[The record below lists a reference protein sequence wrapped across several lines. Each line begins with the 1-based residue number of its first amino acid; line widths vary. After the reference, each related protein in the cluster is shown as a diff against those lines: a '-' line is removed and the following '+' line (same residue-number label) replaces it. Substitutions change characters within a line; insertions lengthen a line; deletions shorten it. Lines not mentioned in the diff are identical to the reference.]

1 MFRKKKKEEPEIPTS
16 SMADISFLLL
26 LFFLVT
32 TTIDVDTG
40 ISLVLPPWIE
50 NAEQV
55 KVKQENLASILV
67 NEVGDVLLDE
77 KIIGVP
83 QIKSEMI
90 SRIKTNDKLIIS
102 VKTVRDTPYKIY
114 IDVLDQ
120 LKGAYNDLRDE
131 YSRQKFGV
139 PADQATQGQI
149 DELRKAIPQ
158 RISLAEPTQA
168 EEGA

>member
-1 MFRKKKKEEPEIPTS
+1 MFRKKKRPGGEINS
-16 SMADISFLLL
+16 SGMADISFLLL

-40 ISLVLPPWIE
+40 IDLVLPPWVE

-55 KVKQENLASILV
+55 AVKSDNIANLLV

-83 QIKSEMI
+83 QIKQEMI
-90 SRIKTNDKLIIS
+90 TRIKANPKLIIS
-102 VKTVRDTPYKIY
+102 YKTVRDTPYKIY
-114 IDVLDQ
+114 IEVMDQ
-120 LKGAYNDLRDE
+120 LKLAYESLREE
-131 YSRQKFGV
+131 YAREKFGV
-139 PADQATQGQI
+139 PLDQVNEEQI
-149 DELRKAIPQ
+149 MEIRSAIPQ

-168 EEGA
+168 EG

>member
-1 MFRKKKKEEPEIPTS
+1 MFRKKKRPGAEIS
-16 SMADISFLLL
+16 SSGLADIAFLML

-40 ISLVLPPWIE
+40 IDLVLPPWVE

-55 KVKQENLASILV
+55 AIKSDNIANLLV

-83 QIKSEMI
+83 QIKDEMV
-90 SRIKTNDKLIIS
+90 SRIKANPKLIIS
-102 VKTVRDTPYKIY
+102 YKTVRDTPYKIY
-114 IDVLDQ
+114 IDVMDQ
-120 LKGAYNDLRDE
+120 LKMAYDDLRSE
-131 YSRQKFGV
+131 YAREKFGI
-139 PADQATQGQI
+139 PLEKASEEQTQEI
-149 DELRKAIPQ
+149 RRAIPQ

-168 EEGA
+168 EG

>member
-1 MFRKKKKEEPEIPTS
+1 MFRKKKRPGAEIS
-16 SMADISFLLL
+16 SSGLADISFLLL

-40 ISLVLPPWIE
+40 IDLVLPPWVE

-55 KVKQENLASILV
+55 AVKSDNIANLLV

-83 QIKSEMI
+83 QIKGEMI
-90 SRIKTNDKLIIS
+90 TRIKANPKLIIS
-102 VKTVRDTPYKIY
+102 YKTVRDTPYKIY
-114 IDVLDQ
+114 IDVMDQ
-120 LKGAYNDLRDE
+120 LKLAYEDLRTE
-131 YSRQKFGV
+131 YSREKFGKPLDEV
-139 PADQATQGQI
+139 NEEQI
-149 DELRKAIPQ
+149 QEIRKAIPQ

-168 EEGA
+168 EG

>member
-1 MFRKKKKEEPEIPTS
+1 MFRKKKKVPVEIPTS

-32 TTIDVDTG
+32 TVIDIDTG
-40 ISLVLPPWIE
+40 IDLVLPPWVE

-55 KVKQENLASILV
+55 QVKSSNMANLLV

-83 QIKSEMI
+83 QIKGEMI
-90 SRIKTNDKLIIS
+90 ARIKANPKLIIS
-102 VKTVRDTPYKIY
+102 YKTVRDTPYNIY
-114 IDVLDQ
+114 ISVMDQ
-120 LKGAYNDLRDE
+120 LKMAYEDLRNE
-131 YSRQKFGV
+131 YSQTKFGV
-139 PADQATQGQI
+139 PLKKANEKQI
-149 DELRKAIPQ
+149 LEIREQIPQ

-168 EEGA
+168 EEG

>member
-1 MFRKKKKEEPEIPTS
+1 MFRKKKRPGAEIS
-16 SMADISFLLL
+16 SSGLADIAFLML

-40 ISLVLPPWIE
+40 IDLVLPPWVE

-55 KVKQENLASILV
+55 AIKSENIANLLV

-83 QIKSEMI
+83 QIKDEMV
-90 SRIKTNDKLIIS
+90 SRIKANPKLIIS
-102 VKTVRDTPYKIY
+102 YKTVRDTPYKIY
-114 IDVLDQ
+114 IDVMDQ
-120 LKGAYNDLRDE
+120 LKMAYDDLRSE
-131 YSRQKFGV
+131 YAREKFGIPLDKASEEQV
-139 PADQATQGQI
+139 QEI
-149 DELRKAIPQ
+149 RRAIPQ

-168 EEGA
+168 EG

>member
-1 MFRKKKKEEPEIPTS
+1 MFRKKKKPEAEIPTS

-40 ISLVLPPWIE
+40 INMVLPPWIE

-55 KVKQENLASILV
+55 NVKSENIAAILV

-83 QIKSEMI
+83 QIKPEI
-90 SRIKTNDKLIIS
+90 IQRIKSNPKLIVS

-120 LKGAYNDLRDE
+120 LKMSYNELREE

-139 PADQATQGQI
+139 ALHNATPAQI
-149 DELRKAIPQ
+149 EEIRGAIPQ
-158 RISLAEPTQA
+158 RISLAEPTKA
-168 EEGA
+168 EV

>member
-1 MFRKKKKEEPEIPTS
+1 MFRKKKRPGAEIS
-16 SMADISFLLL
+16 SSGMADISFLLL

-40 ISLVLPPWIE
+40 IDLVLPPWVD

-55 KVKQENLASILV
+55 AVKSDNLANLLV

-83 QIKSEMI
+83 QIKEEMI
-90 SRIKTNDKLIIS
+90 ARIKANPKLIIS
-102 VKTVRDTPYKIY
+102 YKTVRDTPYKIY
-114 IDVLDQ
+114 IDVMDQ
-120 LKGAYNDLRDE
+120 LKLAYEDLREE
-131 YSRQKFGV
+131 YSREKFGV
-139 PADQATQGQI
+139 PLDQATEEQI
-149 DELRKAIPQ
+149 QEIRKTIPQ

-168 EEGA
+168 EG

>member
-1 MFRKKKKEEPEIPTS
+1 MFRKRKKPPVEIPTS

-40 ISLVLPPWIE
+40 IDLVLPPWIE

-55 KVKQENLASILV
+55 AVKSDNIANLLV

-83 QIKSEMI
+83 QIKGEI
-90 SRIKTNDKLIIS
+90 IARIKANPKLIIS
-102 VKTVRDTPYKIY
+102 YKTVRDTPYKIY
-114 IDVLDQ
+114 IDVMDQ
-120 LKGAYNDLRDE
+120 LKMAYTSLREE
-131 YSRQKFGV
+131 YAREKYGISLEE
-139 PADQATQGQI
+139 ATEQQI
-149 DELRKAIPQ
+149 QEIREAIPQ
-158 RISLAEPTQA
+158 RISLAEPAQA
-168 EEGA
+168 EQG

>member
-1 MFRKKKKEEPEIPTS
+1 MFRKKKKVPVEIPTS

-32 TTIDVDTG
+32 TVIDIDTG
-40 ISLVLPPWIE
+40 IDLVLPPWVE

-55 KVKQENLASILV
+55 QVKSSNIANLLV

-83 QIKSEMI
+83 QIKGEMI
-90 SRIKTNDKLIIS
+90 ARIKANPKLIIS
-102 VKTVRDTPYKIY
+102 YKTVRDTPYNIY
-114 IDVLDQ
+114 ISVMDQ
-120 LKGAYNDLRDE
+120 LKMAYEDLRDE
-131 YSRQKFGV
+131 YSQTKFGV
-139 PADQATQGQI
+139 PLKKASERQI
-149 DELRKAIPQ
+149 LEIREQIPQ

-168 EEGA
+168 EEG

>member
-1 MFRKKKKEEPEIPTS
+1 MFRKRKKPMPEIPTS

-40 ISLVLPPWIE
+40 IGLVLPPWIE

-55 KVKQENLASILV
+55 AVKSDNIASIIV
-67 NEVGDVLLDE
+67 NEVGDVLLNE

-83 QIKSEMI
+83 QLKDEMI
-90 SRIKTNDKLIIS
+90 KRITANPKLIIS
-102 VKTVRDTPYKIY
+102 VKTLRETPYRIY

-120 LKGAYNDLRDE
+120 CKLAYNDLRND
-131 YSRQKFGV
+131 YLVKKYGV
-139 PADQATQGQI
+139 RLEQANASQLE
-149 DELRKAIPQ
+149 DARREIPQ

-168 EEGA
+168 DQ

>member
-1 MFRKKKKEEPEIPTS
+1 MFRRRKKGEAEIPTS

-32 TTIDVDTG
+32 TTIDIDTG

-55 KVKQENLASILV
+55 PVKTENIANILV
-67 NEVGDVLLDE
+67 NEVGDVLLNE
-77 KIIGVP
+77 QIIGVP
-83 QIKSEMI
+83 QIREQIVKG
-90 SRIKTNDKLIIS
+90 IKANEKLIIS

-114 IDVLDQ
+114 IDVMDQ
-120 LKGAYNDLRDE
+120 LKMAYNDLREE
-131 YSRQKFGV
+131 YCQAKFGV
-139 PADQATQGQI
+139 SFANATAMQI
-149 DELRKAIPQ
+149 EEIRTAIPQ

-168 EEGA
+168 EEQ

>member
-1 MFRKKKKEEPEIPTS
+1 MFRKKKKVPVEIPTS

-32 TTIDVDTG
+32 TVIDIDTG
-40 ISLVLPPWIE
+40 IDLVLPPWVE

-55 KVKQENLASILV
+55 QVKSSNIANLLV

-83 QIKSEMI
+83 QIKDEMVA
-90 SRIKTNDKLIIS
+90 RIKANPKLIIS
-102 VKTVRDTPYKIY
+102 YKTVRDTPYNIY
-114 IDVLDQ
+114 ISVMDQ
-120 LKGAYNDLRDE
+120 LKLAYEDLRNE
-131 YSRQKFGV
+131 YSQTKFGV
-139 PADQATQGQI
+139 P
-149 DELRKAIPQ
+149 LRKANEKQILEIREQIPQ

-168 EEGA
+168 EEG

>member
-1 MFRKKKKEEPEIPTS
+1 MLRKRPKDDPEIPS
-16 SMADISFLLL
+16 GSLADISFLLL

-40 ISLVLPPWIE
+40 IGLVLPPWVE

-55 KVKQENLASILV
+55 KIKSENIASIIV

-83 QIKSEMI
+83 QIKDEMI
-90 SRIKTNDKLIIS
+90 SRIKANEKLIIS
-102 VKTVRDTPYKIY
+102 VKTLRDTPYRIY

-120 LKGAYNDLRDE
+120 LKQAYNDLRDE
-131 YSRQKFGV
+131 YTRTKFGV
-139 PADQATQGQI
+139 PLDQATSDQI
-149 DELRKAIPQ
+149 DEVRKAIPQ

-168 EEGA
+168 D

>member
-1 MFRKKKKEEPEIPTS
+1 MFRKKKKPEAEIPTS

-40 ISLVLPPWIE
+40 INIVLPPWIE
-50 NAEQV
+50 NAEQINV
-55 KVKQENLASILV
+55 KSENIAAILV

-83 QIKSEMI
+83 QIKPEI
-90 SRIKTNDKLIIS
+90 IQRIKSNPKLIVS

-114 IDVLDQ
+114 IDVMDQ
-120 LKGAYNDLRDE
+120 LKMSYNDLREE

-139 PADQATQGQI
+139 ALEDATPAQI
-149 DELRKAIPQ
+149 EEVRVAIPQ
-158 RISLAEPTQA
+158 RISLAEPTKA
-168 EEGA
+168 EG

>member
-1 MFRKKKKEEPEIPTS
+1 MFRKKKRPGAEIS
-16 SMADISFLLL
+16 SSGLADISFLLL

-40 ISLVLPPWIE
+40 IDLVLPPWVD

-55 KVKQENLASILV
+55 AVKSDNIANLLV

-83 QIKSEMI
+83 QIKAEMI
-90 SRIKTNDKLIIS
+90 ARIKSNPKLIIS
-102 VKTVRDTPYKIY
+102 YKTVRDTPYKIY
-114 IDVLDQ
+114 IDVMDQ
-120 LKGAYNDLRDE
+120 LKLAYTDLRNE
-131 YSRQKFGV
+131 YSREKFGV
-139 PADQATQGQI
+139 PMDQANEDQI
-149 DELRKAIPQ
+149 MEIRRAIPQ

-168 EEGA
+168 EG